1 MIQLQNLEKRRP
13 RKRERLDEQVPN
25 LEILDLLD
33 IQVRWNWKGS
43 WRTCPATDHPPELF
57 HQGPAEVL
65 VQGLVS
71 ETRSI

>member
-1 MIQLQNLEKRRP
+1 MVEVKGNLSEQAP
-13 RKRERLDEQVPN
+13 RWKKS
-25 LEILDLLD
+25 LLD
-33 IQVRWNWKGS
+33 IQARWQWEGS
-43 WRTCPATDHPPELF
+43 WRTRPVTDHPPEPS